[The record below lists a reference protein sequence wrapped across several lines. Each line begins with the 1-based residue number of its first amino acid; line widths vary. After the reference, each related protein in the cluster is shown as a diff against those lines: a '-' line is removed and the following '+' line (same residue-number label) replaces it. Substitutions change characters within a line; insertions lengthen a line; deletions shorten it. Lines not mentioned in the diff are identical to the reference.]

1 MMSKLFSSIQ
11 AQICF
16 KPLAALGL
24 VLMSINGQSTTPQGA
39 LTKQPSD
46 VKTAPLVLK
55 IEGIKVPSGYVRLAV
70 YGSAQG
76 WPDKPDL
83 AVRKVEVPVKQKGTL
98 VIQLG
103 KLPAGKYAI
112 SAYHDANA
120 NNKLDVN
127 WVGIPKEPYGMS
139 NNARGTMGPPKFSE
153 AQFALQDSLVHTF
166 KLH

>member
-1 MMSKLFSSIQ
+1 M
-11 AQICF
+11 
-16 KPLAALGL
+16 PLALFN
-24 VLMSINGQSTTPQGA
+24 SINALSSLKSWVVLGMVFSGIQGQSTTS
-39 LTKQPSD
+39 TKPAE
-46 VKTAPLVLK
+46 VKSAPLVLK

-83 AVRKVEVPVKQKGTL
+83 AVRKLEVAVKQKGTL
-98 VIQLG
+98 IIPLG

-112 SAYHDANA
+112 SAYHDANS

-127 WVGIPKEPYGMS
+127 WIGIPNEPYGMS